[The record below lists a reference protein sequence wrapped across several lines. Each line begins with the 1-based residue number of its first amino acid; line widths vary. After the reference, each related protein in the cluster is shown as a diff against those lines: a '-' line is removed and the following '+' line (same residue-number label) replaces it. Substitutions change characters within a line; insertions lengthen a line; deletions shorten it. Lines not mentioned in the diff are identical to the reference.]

1 MKLQGTVEVAL
12 NLRADLVLRIPDRFL
27 PPLVAE
33 KFQGNPGLDDLS
45 MTGPLG
51 RPRAEYLLGGRHE
64 LGNLVG
70 GTSRSSGVDVPRV
83 PVLLA
88 ALRQLH

>member
-12 NLRADLVLRIPDRFL
+12 NLRADLVLRLPDCFL
-27 PPLVAE
+27 LLLVAE
-33 KFQGNPGLDDLS
+33 KFQGNPELDDRS
-45 MTGPLG
+45 MTGPLR

-70 GTSRSSGVDVPRV
+70 GAGRSSRVDVPRV
-83 PVLLA
+83 PELLA
-88 ALRQLH
+88 AIG